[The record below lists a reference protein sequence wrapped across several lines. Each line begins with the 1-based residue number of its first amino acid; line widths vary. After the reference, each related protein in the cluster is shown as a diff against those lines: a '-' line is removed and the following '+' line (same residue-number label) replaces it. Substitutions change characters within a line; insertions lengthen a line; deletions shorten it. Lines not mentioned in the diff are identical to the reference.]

1 MVLIDQF
8 LDAAN
13 WYYFGGFIF
22 LMSVVLIPIMN
33 KKLSLTVSAV
43 SAALLLL
50 CIALTSLRT
59 VPRVIGWISLWLG
72 MICIPVLISGLLS
85 LVAVWIKSML
95 KSR

>member
-22 LMSVVLIPIMN
+22 LMSVVMIPIMS

-43 SAALLLL
+43 SAVLLLL
-50 CIALTSLRT
+50 CIGLTSLKS
-59 VPRVIGWISLWLG
+59 VPRVIGWTSLWVG

-85 LVAVWIKSML
+85 LLVIWIKIII
-95 KSR
+95 KNH